1 MRIRRCSLEGNAV
14 LAVVSF
20 VLLVSG
26 TAFAQKENMLY
37 IFSGQDGAGLYAA
50 VVFDKAGNLYGTTKV
65 GGLYNNGAVF
75 QLSFQ
80 ASGNWTEKTLY
91 SFKYDGKDG
100 DWPIGSL
107 IFGTKGS
114 LYGTTEVGGVYGAG
128 TVFEVSPQDGG
139 GWSEKILYSFSN
151 IGPDGGYPHAGLLI
165 DSVGNLYGT
174 TPNGGSG
181 GCPDYGCGTVF
192 ELIPNK
198 TGGWSEKTL
207 HSFTN
212 AGGDGANPSS
222 NLIFD
227 AHGNLYGT
235 TFNGGVN
242 QYGTAFELSPT
253 KSGQWKETILHT
265 FTGTGSD
272 GGNPIP
278 GLIFDPAANLYG
290 TAWQGGRGRYGTVFE
305 LSPAGDGAWTVTV
318 LQSFWNAGY
327 GGSEPVSGLIMDS
340 SGNLFGTT
348 FYGSGHFGNVF
359 QLSPSGGI
367 WVEKVLDTVA
377 GGLEGALIFDERG
390 NLYGV
395 TVSGGAYSDGSVFEL
410 ER

>member
-278 GLIFDPAANLYG
+278 GLIFDPAAKSL
-290 TAWQGGRGRYGTVFE
+290 RYG
-305 LSPAGDGAWTVTV
+305 LAGWQREVRNRV
-318 LQSFWNAGY
+318 R
-327 GGSEPVSGLIMDS
+327 
-340 SGNLFGTT
+340 
-348 FYGSGHFGNVF
+348 
-359 QLSPSGGI
+359 
-367 WVEKVLDTVA
+367 TVA
-377 GGLEGALIFDERG
+377 SGRRGLDRNGAPKFLECR
-390 NLYGV
+390 LRRL
-395 TVSGGAYSDGSVFEL
+395 GASVWPDHGFVRQSLWHYVLWKWPLWQRVPTLAVGWDLGRESARYRCWGTRRRTDFRRARKPLRRDGL
-410 ER
+410 GRRL